1 MIKEIHDEVIKVI
14 EKSFITIAHK
24 DYVSYILYIGRADV
38 IPGLKG
44 LVGTDCVID
53 YQLDRYYDKTREAF
67 YLHYLKRNYSK
78 DGFRYEGESG
88 IDDLSIEMMIYSHLW
103 DSHYFIKSL
112 YRLASILDGK
122 GYQWSPNIPKRGK
135 FKFIMESVIKP
146 LQEKQ
151 IELGNLVAKAF
162 DSNIRNAFA
171 HSLYNLNVESR
182 KIQTRTYLGVRTYT
196 FEEFQKLFLYS
207 VILMNKL
214 QNYLEENH
222 NEAAKANNALTH
234 GFFTPDGVNVQVY
247 GEMLHRNNQLY
258 PEFRLVKIKAST

>member
-1 MIKEIHDEVIKVI
+1 
-14 EKSFITIAHK
+14 
-24 DYVSYILYIGRADV
+24 
-38 IPGLKG
+38 
-44 LVGTDCVID
+44 
-53 YQLDRYYDKTREAF
+53 
-67 YLHYLKRNYSK
+67 
-78 DGFRYEGESG
+78 
-88 IDDLSIEMMIYSHLW
+88 
-103 DSHYFIKSL
+103 
-112 YRLASILDGK
+112 
-122 GYQWSPNIPKRGK
+122 
-135 FKFIMESVIKP
+135 MESVIKP

-171 HSLYNLNVESR
+171 HSLYNVNVESR
-182 KIQTRTYLGVRTYT
+182 KIQTRTDLGVRTYT

-222 NEAAKANNALTH
+222 NEAAKANNVLTH